1 MSPFHIKMSY
11 FYLKEIVAN
20 VDDILAE
27 IFLEEREPTEEE
39 LKVNEWTCFHFME
52 YLSSGW
58 FNPPLPFYLIFIQ
71 TKLHQNVGEWFA
83 YLNAFLSW

>member
-1 MSPFHIKMSY
+1 MSPFHMMMSY

-39 LKVNEWTCFHFME
+39 LKVNE
-52 YLSSGW
+52 
-58 FNPPLPFYLIFIQ
+58 
-71 TKLHQNVGEWFA
+71 
-83 YLNAFLSW
+83 